1 MAEDQML
8 FTVDAS
14 DILVKLHFAG
24 IQAVRTDAKKDNG
37 FFFNSGVVNDD
48 PRGTPEKIGNTK
60 FNLDNKSGLYCA
72 GIVRDLKYNMTF
84 DMQNALTDIFKLR
97 AELYG
102 EQRKLLDTADPKK
115 VDEFKNCVKTIKD
128 GFDKLGAAVP
138 EEDDFRTEEGLT
150 KIRND
155 AARLQK
161 DIVMSGYN
169 SSVYKS
175 KEAVSNTIE
184 RYMKVFAGADN
195 VNAIKVENVSDVQ
208 VSGSIKSIKDI
219 PAMLDAFDIKPIS
232 DQEKTK
238 LNEYFKSQAL
248 KNKDKNNEIECVV
261 RMCFYVKYK
270 LNIEQ

>member
-1 MAEDQML
+1 MNLKFL
-8 FTVDAS
+8 FSKDKSPKHPKNQDAFLVSSNS
-14 DILVKLHFAG
+14 DTTALIIADGHGGAPY
-24 IQAVRTDAKKDNG
+24 VRSSMGSRIACLAAKKAVDSHLTG
-37 FFFNSGVVNDD
+37 D
-48 PRGTPEKIGNTK
+48 E
-60 FNLDNKSGLYCA
+60 
-72 GIVRDLKYNMTF
+72 LK
-84 DMQNALTDIFKLR
+84 A
-97 AELYG
+97 
-102 EQRKLLDTADPKK
+102 
-115 VDEFKNCVKTIKD
+115 TIKD

-175 KEAVSNTIE
+175 KEAVSKTIE

-208 VSGSIKSIKDI
+208 VSESIKSIKDI

-248 KNKDKNNEIECVV
+248 KNKDKNNEVECVV
-261 RMCFYVKYK
+261 RMCFYVKYR